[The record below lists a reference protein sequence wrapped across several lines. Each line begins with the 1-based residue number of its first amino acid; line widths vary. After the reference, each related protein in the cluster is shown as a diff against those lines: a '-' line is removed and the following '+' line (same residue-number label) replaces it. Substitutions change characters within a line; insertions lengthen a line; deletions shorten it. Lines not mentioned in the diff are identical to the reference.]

1 MSNLSGRQTGERVSY
16 LIWKFLHVLS
26 AIVFVGNITTGVF
39 WAAHAA
45 ASRDLRTVATTFE
58 GITRSDRWFT
68 APGVIG
74 LTVSGIA
81 AALAGG
87 LPILGTG
94 WILWGIV
101 LFLVSGAAFG
111 MRVAPLQREIVRA
124 ARAGDGGESSWAAFE
139 KLYGSW
145 KLWGGVALAAP
156 LVAVVVMVLKPRLPA
171 F

>member
-1 MSNLSGRQTGERVSY
+1 MTY

-26 AIVFVGNITTGVF
+26 VILFVGNITTGVF

-45 ASRDLRTVATTFE
+45 AGRDLRLVASTFE
-58 GITRSDRWFT
+58 GIIRADRWFT
-68 APGVIG
+68 TPGVTG

-81 AALAGG
+81 AALAGN

-101 LFLVSGAAFG
+101 LLLVSGAAFG
-111 MRVAPLQREIVRA
+111 MRVAPLQREILRV
-124 ARAGDGGESSWAAFE
+124 ARAGDGEESSWAAFE

-145 KLWGGVALAAP
+145 KLWGAIALAAP
-156 LVAVVVMVLKPRLPA
+156 LAALVIMVLKPRLPA